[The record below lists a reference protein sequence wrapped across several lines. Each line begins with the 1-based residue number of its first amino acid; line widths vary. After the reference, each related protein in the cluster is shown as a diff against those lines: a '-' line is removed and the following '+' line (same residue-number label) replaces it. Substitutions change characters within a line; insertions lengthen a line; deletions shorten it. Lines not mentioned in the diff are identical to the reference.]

1 MEQEEFTYEDR
12 QETPYAKVTMDDG
25 VERRDYQPKNTWELD
40 LHTFVKKIDPD
51 DFFATSGEATLK
63 ARKLE
68 KDLFKMA
75 GRARK
80 LVNQLEKLKGED
92 VYLEM
97 TWHEGRLI
105 LKAKN
110 PRKNPVEKLKALEE
124 NFCYGKREDA

>member
-1 MEQEEFTYEDR
+1 MEQEEYTYEDR
-12 QETPYAKVTMDDG
+12 AETPYAKVTADKT
-25 VERRDYQPKNTWELD
+25 ERRDYQPKNVWELD
-40 LHTFVKKIDPD
+40 LSSFVDKIDPAD
-51 DFFATSGEATLK
+51 YFATSGEATLK

-75 GRARK
+75 GMARK
-80 LVNQLEKLKGED
+80 LVNVLKKLKGDD

-97 TWHEGRLI
+97 TWHDGRLV

-124 NFCYGKREDA
+124 NFCYGDKS